1 MSVEEAHRN
10 DKKHTFLVKQKF
22 ETCHKQDSDHTK
34 NEMAAAYVYRNT
46 ISNIERT
53 QSPVNQAI
61 GQPAENVIQELTH
74 RLEKKNVKRDNVY
87 IMFKTK
93 FQWSETFIPK
103 SEKKIDRQILTDFL
117 NVIYCTNITGDH
129 KFPPFYF
136 YEGTMQKTAKNIK
149 NIPNLCTTSDE
160 IQKILTDWCNNHFVK
175 LVKKRQQET
184 NVSDKVLL
192 IVLGSKM
199 FPDIDAKNITQ
210 NDNFEVQ
217 FLLGYN
223 KQISRIKRLTI
234 RVLRDKCKN
243 KFQDFCT
250 SYDMNIY
257 VSTINEEWYNN
268 QCEHFIKLFNDFLSN
283 CCTKENTMATSSIN
297 QTPKVIINV
306 TEEDTTLKEISAQV
320 EEQSKNRK
328 SVGKYK
334 EKVTPLD
341 DVIEDLNSHK
351 EDEEKEHQG
360 QQDNDKSNEEIIDN
374 FTKCSNSGQKIDG
387 RGCQQLE
394 STVTVD
400 NIINGEETI
409 ESSSLNLDN
418 KVEVH
423 VEDILRVM
431 ESSDTSYD
439 EANLYSFLVH
449 YSF

>member
-10 DKKHTFLVKQKF
+10 DKIHTFLVKQKF

-87 IMFKTK
+87 IMFKTR
-93 FQWSETFIPK
+93 FQWTKSFIPK
-103 SEKKIDRQILTDFL
+103 SEKKIDKQILNDFL
-117 NVIYCTNITGDH
+117 NVIFCTNITGDH

-136 YEGTMQKTAKNIK
+136 YDGIMQGTKNIK
-149 NIPNLCTTSDE
+149 NIPNLCTTGDE
-160 IQKILTDWCNNHFVK
+160 IQNIHTDWCNNHFVK
-175 LVKKRQQET
+175 LVKIRQQET

-192 IVLGSKM
+192 IVFGSRT
-199 FPDIDAKNITQ
+199 FLDIQDAKYITQ

-217 FLLGYN
+217 FISGNN
-223 KQISRIKRLTI
+223 KQISRITSMKVI
-234 RVLRDKCKN
+234 IDKCRK
-243 KFQDFCT
+243 KFHDFCT

-268 QCEHFIKLFNDFLSN
+268 KCEYIIKLFNDFLSN

-320 EEQSKNRK
+320 EEQSKNRR

-334 EKVTPLD
+334 EKVTPSD

-351 EDEEKEHQG
+351 EDEEKEHQE
-360 QQDNDKSNEEIIDN
+360 QQDNDKNNEEIIDN
-374 FTKCSNSGQKIDG
+374 FTKCSNSGQKIDA

-400 NIINGEETI
+400 NIINGEENI
-409 ESSSLNLDN
+409 ESSSLSLDN